1 MTLVE
6 IQRLLNG
13 TGSVTEIL
21 ETVDK
26 LAQQEQEQQEQQKEQ
41 TLACVEA
48 IRLMVRLFKEEDEIE
63 KDQW

>member
-13 TGSVTEIL
+13 TGSVTEVL

-26 LAQQEQEQQEQQKEQ
+26 LAQQQEEQKR
-41 TLACVEA
+41 LEA

>member
-13 TGSVTEIL
+13 TGSVTEVL

-26 LAQQEQEQQEQQKEQ
+26 LAQQQEEQKRLEE
-41 TLACVEA
+41 
-48 IRLMVRLFKEEDEIE
+48 IRLMVRLLKEDDEIE

>member
-6 IQRLLNG
+6 IQRLLNE
-13 TGSVTEIL
+13 TESVTEVL

-26 LAQQEQEQQEQQKEQ
+26 LAQQEEEQKEQ

-48 IRLMVRLFKEEDEIE
+48 IRLMARLFREEDEIE

>member
-13 TGSVTEIL
+13 TGSVTEVL

-26 LAQQEQEQQEQQKEQ
+26 LVQQQVKQKEQ
-41 TLACVEA
+41 KLARV
-48 IRLMVRLFKEEDEIE
+48 
-63 KDQW
+63 

>member
-13 TGSVTEIL
+13 TGSVTEVL

-26 LAQQEQEQQEQQKEQ
+26 LAQQQEEQKR
-41 TLACVEA
+41 LEA
-48 IRLMVRLFKEEDEIE
+48 IRLMVLLFKEEDEIE

>member
-13 TGSVTEIL
+13 TGSVTEVL

-26 LAQQEQEQQEQQKEQ
+26 LAQQQQEEQKR
-41 TLACVEA
+41 LEA
-48 IRLMVRLFKEEDEIE
+48 IRLMARLFKEEDEIE

>member
-13 TGSVTEIL
+13 TGSVTEVL
-21 ETVDK
+21 
-26 LAQQEQEQQEQQKEQ
+26 
-41 TLACVEA
+41 EA
-48 IRLMVRLFKEEDEIE
+48 IDEAQKKLERAQLMARLFREEEEIE

>member
-13 TGSVTEIL
+13 TGSVTEVL

-26 LAQQEQEQQEQQKEQ
+26 LAQQQEEQKR
-41 TLACVEA
+41 LEA
-48 IRLMVRLFKEEDEIE
+48 IRLMARLFKEEDEIE